1 MNAVYVNYTCDA
13 NYNCDYVEMSG
24 SILGVYT
31 ILDKWGY
38 EMDTILL
45 LSSPNGVDPVEFIG
59 MSW

>member
-1 MNAVYVNYTCDA
+1 MNAVYVNYTCDK
-13 NYNCDYVEMSG
+13 NWNCQSFEMSG
-24 SILGVYT
+24 TILGLYT

-45 LSSPNGVDPVEFIG
+45 LSNPAGVDPAEFFG